1 MVTGPLLVALAL
13 GVALD
18 LAFAEPP
25 TRVHPVALFGSVV
38 GRVDRPWSHP
48 RAVGVAVAVGLPLAA
63 AALAAGVV
71 AVAWL
76 LSPAL
81 ATLLAGV
88 LLFTT
93 VSLRLL
99 LSTTAEVVG
108 LTETDPDA
116 AREAL
121 RALAG
126 RDATDLSPG
135 QIRSAAVES
144 AAENLADGFVAPL
157 VGFASGATLGA
168 VLGGSGGLLPLAA
181 GVVGAAWV
189 KAVNTLDSMLG
200 YRSTPTGWASARLDD
215 AAMLVPARAT
225 AGCLAIAAGS
235 LDTSRRAAAWARAP
249 SSPNS
254 GWPMATAAA
263 ALDVR
268 LAKPGHYVLNPAAR
282 LPDVADGQ
290 RAVRLVGVGSGVALV
305 VVAGWLVAVGWLF
318 AAGWL
323 FAVGSAAGV
332 GPVVG
337 AGWLAPAG
345 GTVTTALQVGV
356 VGWS

>member
-1 MVTGPLLVALAL
+1 MDDA
-13 GVALD
+13 
-18 LAFAEPP
+18 
-25 TRVHPVALFGSVV
+25 RGSM
-38 GRVDRPWSHP
+38 GLT
-48 RAVGVAVAVGLPLAA
+48 AAVAVGLAFVLDAAFEEFSDRLHPVAWLGRLVAPLDRAWTRPRAVGTVVALVLPVAFALALSAPVALVALAPAPCAAPLAA
-63 AALAAGVV
+63 ALAGLVLFATTSLRMLVSAANGVV
-71 AVAWL
+71 RESETAIEAGRESL
-76 LSPAL
+76 L
-81 ATLLAGV
+81 
-88 LLFTT
+88 
-93 VSLRLL
+93 
-99 LSTTAEVVG
+99 
-108 LTETDPDA
+108 
-116 AREAL
+116 
-121 RALAG
+121 ALAG
-126 RDATDLSPG
+126 RDASDLSAG
-135 QIRSAAVES
+135 ELRSAAVES
-144 AAENLADGFVAPL
+144 AAENLADGLVAPL
-157 VGFASGATLGA
+157 LAFALGA
-168 VLGGSGGLLPLAA
+168 QLSLA
-181 GVVGAAWV
+181 VGCTAAAWV
-189 KAVNTLDSMLG
+189 KGVNTLDSMLG